1 MSIGPIG
8 ELVVPYD
15 PGPLAEK
22 VQRRRRLMRSRLL
35 SLGITIVIMIII
47 YVWQREQL
55 RGAGFIAVYAVVLG
69 ISAGFVLFTLVG
81 YLQARRGLGSIGN
94 GAAIRIGAPGIQV
107 ANLAAPWTQVA
118 SVSTDKGGLGR
129 EPLLRLTLS
138 DGRTSTVPLDQVTV
152 FPATLDTTVRAFSGG
167 RHGVDLSALET

>member
-1 MSIGPIG
+1 MSTGPIG

-22 VQRRRRLMRSRLL
+22 VERRRRLLRSRLM
-35 SLGITIVIMIII
+35 SLGITIVIMVVV

-55 RGAGFIAVYAVVLG
+55 RGAGSVVIFALVIG
-69 ISAGFVLFTLVG
+69 FSVGFVLFTLVG
-81 YLQARRGLGSIGN
+81 YLRARRELGTIGD

-107 ANLAAPWTQVA
+107 ANLAAPWAQVA
-118 SVSTDKGGLGR
+118 SLTTVKGGLGR

-138 DGRTSTVPLDQVTV
+138 DGQTATVPLDQVTV

-167 RHGVDLSALET
+167 RHGIDLSALET